1 LQDRNGFGAG
11 VIFVLLATLGWSLSG
26 VFVRTMPQL
35 DGWQINCW
43 RGFWMASG
51 LVVYMALRYG
61 SHFFREFAR
70 VPTIALWTSA
80 ICFAAGTTLYV
91 TSLTLAN
98 TATVSVIGAASPLIT
113 GLLSPWMT
121 NERPSLIN
129 WIGALMALVGMA
141 VIGWEGLETGRFA
154 GILTSLGVTVTFA
167 LQTLLLRRYRDVDMM
182 PAIALGG
189 FIAFL
194 ANGVIG
200 ALVKTGGG
208 FFIDYQAMLLLM
220 LMGPLQLT
228 LPLIAYAKGA
238 KIVPAMLLSLLAMLD
253 AVLNPL
259 WPWLVYGE
267 QPGTAALIGGVII
280 LGAVLLSTLVAAS
293 FGRKTS
299 EV

>member
-1 LQDRNGFGAG
+1 LQGKDSFSAG
-11 VIFVLLATLGWSLSG
+11 VIFVLLATLGWSMSG

-43 RGFWMASG
+43 RGFWMATG
-51 LVVYMALRYG
+51 LIVYMAWRYG

-70 VPTIALWTSA
+70 IPSVALWSSA
-80 ICFAAGTTLYV
+80 VCFAAGTTLYV
-91 TSLTLAN
+91 TSLTLAS
-98 TATVSVIGAASPLIT
+98 TATVSVIGAASPLVT
-113 GLLSPWMT
+113 GLLSPWIT
-121 NERPSLIN
+121 QERPSLVN
-129 WIGALMALVGMA
+129 WLGALLALVGMA
-141 VIGWEGLETGRFA
+141 VIGWHGLETGQYA
-154 GILTSLGVTVTFA
+154 GILTSLGVTLTFA

-194 ANGVIG
+194 ANGLLGG
-200 ALVKTGGG
+200 ALNPSGG
-208 FFIDYQAMLLLM
+208 FQVDVQAMLLLM

-238 KIVPAMLLSLLAMLD
+238 KIVPAMLLSLLAMTD

-267 QPGTAALIGGVII
+267 QPGKAALIGGAII
-280 LGAVLLSTLVAAS
+280 LGAVLITTMLAA
-293 FGRKTS
+293 RLRTKPS